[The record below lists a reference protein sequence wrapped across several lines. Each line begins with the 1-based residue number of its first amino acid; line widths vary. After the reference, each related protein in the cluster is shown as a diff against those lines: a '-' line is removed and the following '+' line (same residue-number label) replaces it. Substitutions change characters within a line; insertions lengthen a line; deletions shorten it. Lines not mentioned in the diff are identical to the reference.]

1 MEENS
6 INHLKSLLGS
16 FDANSKLPK
25 ITKIFEEVAIELF
38 NKFHIQK
45 GDQEY
50 YFSNLEFY
58 FCNQYH
64 LDIITYPRQLPEGK
78 WFFHQS
84 GFDLTFA
91 SKYDI
96 DNEGKINTE
105 KEFYFGGILIR
116 EVIKKSSCKTFN
128 GPYKCEWEIFDT
140 LDALSQETSVP
151 HIEPNEDL
159 NFRIGKEIISDHR
172 YFSYDDAKK
181 TKKYN
186 ELKETYNRVS
196 LSESDFIRFLNNGY
210 AFKIKENLL
219 KEKFSK
225 RL

>member
-186 ELKETYNRVS
+186 VLK
-196 LSESDFIRFLNNGY
+196 
-210 AFKIKENLL
+210 
-219 KEKFSK
+219 
-225 RL
+225 